1 MASALEADEEV
12 QAELELAPVS
22 LENLNH
28 FYGRGDLRKQVLF
41 DINLE
46 IRAGEIVILTGP
58 SGSGKTTALTLI
70 GALRSAQEGSLQVLG
85 QELRDASDTTLT
97 LVRRQIGYI
106 FQHHNLLESL
116 TAGQNV
122 QMALALHDEQSR
134 ADTRRMVQ
142 DILDGVGL
150 SDKVDAYPGELSGG
164 QKQRVAIARALV
176 SRPRLILA
184 DEPTASL
191 DRKSGRDAVSLM
203 QSLAKEQGV
212 TVVLVT
218 HDNRILDIAD
228 RIIHLEDGQLTSFAD
243 AVTSSTQQMMGLLA
257 ESNRK
262 GELMRRVHSMDA
274 ETFSVLLEQVTRETQ
289 EFLRVTEL
297 ASKDAF
303 ESMLEQVIEAFTE
316 KIVEVLDAERGTLF
330 LLDRARD
337 ELWSKV
343 ATSEDEASVEI
354 RIPSGSGIAGAV
366 ATSGETLNIPDAYED
381 ARFDRSVDESTG
393 FRTRSI
399 LAIPLQDQEKHV
411 LGVAQILNRRDG
423 EPFDAEDERRFANF
437 IAPMGIILESWW
449 KMSQMRGE
457 AT

>member
-1 MASALEADEEV
+1 MAVSPA
-12 QAELELAPVS
+12 APVTEQAPVR

-46 IRAGEIVILTGP
+46 IGAGEIVILTGP

-70 GALRSAQEGSLQVLG
+70 GALRSAQEGSLRVLG
-85 QELRDASDTTLT
+85 EELLDAEDAALT
-97 LVRRQIGYI
+97 KVRRQIGYI
-106 FQHHNLLESL
+106 FQHHNLLDSL

-122 QMALALHDEQSR
+122 QMALQLHDKQSR
-134 ADTRRMVQ
+134 ADTRKMIES
-142 DILDGVGL
+142 ILDAVGL
-150 SDKVDAYPGELSGG
+150 GDKVDTPPAELSGG

-191 DRKSGRDAVSLM
+191 DKKSGRDAVSLM
-203 QSLAKEQGV
+203 QHLAKEQGV
-212 TVVLVT
+212 SVVLVT

-228 RIIHLEDGQLTSFAD
+228 RIVHLEDGQLTSFAD

-262 GELMRRVHSMDA
+262 GDLIRRVRSMEGDA
-274 ETFSVLLEQVTRETQ
+274 FAVLLEQVTRESEQ
-289 EFLRVTEL
+289 FLRVTEL
-297 ASKDAF
+297 ASRDAF

-316 KIVEVLDAERGTLF
+316 KIVELLDAERGTLF
-330 LLDRARD
+330 LLDDERD

-343 ATSEDEASVEI
+343 ATTEDGPMLEI
-354 RIPSGSGIAGAV
+354 RLPRSSGIAGAV
-366 ATSGETLNIPDAYED
+366 ASTGERLNIPDAYED
-381 ARFDRSVDESTG
+381 PRFDRSVDEESG

-399 LAIPLQDQEKHV
+399 LCLPLLGQEGQV
-411 LGVAQILNRRDG
+411 LGVAQILNKRGGR
-423 EPFDAEDERRFANF
+423 PFDEADERRFRDF
-437 IAPMGIILESWW
+437 LSSMGIILESWW
-449 KMSQMRGE
+449 KMSKLRAE
-457 AT
+457 A

>member
-1 MASALEADEEV
+1 MEA
-12 QAELELAPVS
+12 APVR

-28 FYGRGDLRKQVLF
+28 FYGRGDLRKQVLY

-46 IRAGEIVILTGP
+46 IAAGEIVILTGP

-70 GALRSAQEGSLQVLG
+70 GALRSAQEGSLRVLG
-85 QELRDASDTTLT
+85 QELRDADDRTLVG
-97 LVRRQIGYI
+97 VRRQIGYI

-116 TAGQNV
+116 TSGQNV
-122 QMALALHDEQSR
+122 EMALALHDKQSR
-134 ADTRRMVQ
+134 TDTRKMV
-142 DILDGVGL
+142 DAIMDSVGL
-150 SDKVDAYPGELSGG
+150 KDKVDTYPGELSGG

-191 DRKSGRDAVSLM
+191 DKKSGRDAVSLM
-203 QSLAKEQGV
+203 QSLAQEQGV
-212 TVVLVT
+212 SVVLVT

-228 RIIHLEDGQLTSFAD
+228 RIVHLEDGQLTSFAD

-262 GELMRRVHSMDA
+262 GDLLRRVQSMDVDA
-274 ETFSVLLEQVTRETQ
+274 FGVLLEQVTRESE

-303 ESMLEQVIEAFTE
+303 ESMLEQVIEVFTL
-316 KIVEVLDAERGTLF
+316 KIVEVLEAERGTLF
-330 LLDRARD
+330 LLDRLRG

-343 ATSEDEASVEI
+343 ATSADGPMFEI
-354 RIPSGSGIAGAV
+354 RISSDSGIAGTV
-366 ATSGETLNIPDAYED
+366 ASSGETINIPDAYED
-381 ARFDRSVDESTG
+381 PRFDRSVDEASG

-399 LAIPLQDQEKHV
+399 LCIPLVDKSENV
-411 LGVAQILNRRDG
+411 LGVAQILNKRSG
-423 EPFDAEDERRFANF
+423 GPFDAFDEQRFREF
-437 IAPMGIILESWW
+437 IAPMSIILESWW
-449 KMSQMRGE
+449 RMSQMRGG
-457 AT
+457 ATDIPIG

>member
-1 MASALEADEEV
+1 MSAAVLKSVESGES
-12 QAELELAPVS
+12 APVR

-28 FYGRGDLRKQVLF
+28 FFGRGDLRKQVLF

-46 IRAGEIVILTGP
+46 IEAGEIVILTGP

-85 QELRDASDTTLT
+85 QELRDADDVTLT
-97 LVRRQIGYI
+97 KVRRQIGYI

-116 TAGQNV
+116 TAGQNIE
-122 QMALALHDEQSR
+122 MALALHDKQSR
-134 ADTRRMVQ
+134 ADRRKMVRQ
-142 DILDGVGL
+142 ILDSVGL
-150 SDKVDAYPGELSGG
+150 SDKTDVHPGELSGG

-203 QSLAKEQGV
+203 QRLAKEQGV
-212 TVVLVT
+212 AVVLVT

-228 RIIHLEDGQLTSFAD
+228 RIVHLEDGQLTSFAD

-257 ESNRK
+257 SSNRK
-262 GELMRRVHSMDA
+262 GELTRRVRNMHADA
-274 ETFSVLLEQVTRETQ
+274 FSVLLEQVTRESQ

-316 KIVEVLDAERGTLF
+316 KIVQVLDAERGTLF
-330 LLDRARD
+330 LLDRNTH

-343 ATSEDEASVEI
+343 ATSEDGGSFEI
-354 RIPSGSGIAGAV
+354 RIPGDSGIAGSV
-366 ATSGETLNIPDAYED
+366 AASGETLNIPDAYQD
-381 ARFDRSVDESTG
+381 PRFDRSIDEGSG
-393 FRTRSI
+393 FQTRSI
-399 LAIPLQDQEKHV
+399 LCLPLLDTDDQV
-411 LGVAQILNRRDG
+411 LGVAQILNKRG
-423 EPFDAEDERRFANF
+423 GAVFDEDDERLFREF
-437 IAPMGIILESWW
+437 ISPMAIILENWW
-449 KMSQMRGE
+449 RMSQMLGRGD
-457 AT
+457 A